1 MSGRLERSRTN
12 RVIGGVCGGL
22 GEYLDIDPTFIRVA
36 MVILGFG
43 GLGFLIY
50 IVLLILMPQPGEAMP
65 FVRSPTDPTAPVDPA
80 ASGVAPARPA
90 VTDPGA
96 AERRRNGVGILLVAL
111 GVIFLLGNLGLFRGL
126 DWKYI
131 WPVAVIAL
139 GVYLIAQRTRR

>member
-22 GEYLDIDPTFIRVA
+22 GEYLDIDATFVRVV

-43 GLGFLIY
+43 GIGILIY
-50 IVLLILMPQPGEAMP
+50 IALLILMPQPGEAAP
-65 FVRSPTDPTAPVDPA
+65 FVRPAGDVTAPLDPTAPMPV
-80 ASGVAPARPA
+80 A
-90 VTDPGA
+90 VTDPA
-96 AERRRNGVGILLVAL
+96 TIDRRRSALGALLVAV
-111 GVIFLLGNLGLFRGL
+111 GAIFLLGNLGFFRGL

-131 WPVAVIAL
+131 WPLVVIAL

>member
-1 MSGRLERSRTN
+1 
-12 RVIGGVCGGL
+12 VCGGL

-43 GLGFLIY
+43 GVGFLVY
-50 IVLLILMPQPGEAMP
+50 IVLLILMPQPGQDMP
-65 FVRSPTDPTAPVDPA
+65 FVRPASDPTVAVDPA
-80 ASGVAPARPA
+80 TGGVAPARLA
-90 VTDPGA
+90 VTDPAADPAA

-111 GVIFLLGNLGLFRGL
+111 GAIFLLGNLGLFRGI

-131 WPVAVIAL
+131 WPLVVIAL

>member
-22 GEYLDIDPTFIRVA
+22 GEYLDIDATFIRVV

-43 GLGFLIY
+43 GVGILIY
-50 IVLLILMPQPGEAMP
+50 IGLLLLMPQPGEAAP
-65 FVRSPTDPTAPVDPA
+65 FVRPAGDATAPVDP
-80 ASGVAPARPA
+80 S
-90 VTDPGA
+90 TGA
-96 AERRRNGVGILLVAL
+96 AVAARVDPLALDRRRNALGVLLVAL
-111 GVIFLLGNLGLFRGL
+111 GAIFLLGNLGLFRGL

-131 WPVAVIAL
+131 WPLVIIAL

>member
-22 GEYLDIDPTFIRVA
+22 GEYLDIDATFVRVV

-43 GLGFLIY
+43 GIGILIY
-50 IVLLILMPQPGEAMP
+50 IALLILMPQPGEAAP
-65 FVRSPTDPTAPVDPA
+65 FVRPAGDATAPLDPTAPMPV
-80 ASGVAPARPA
+80 A
-90 VTDPGA
+90 VTDPA
-96 AERRRNGVGILLVAL
+96 TIDRRRSALGVLLVAV
-111 GVIFLLGNLGLFRGL
+111 GAIFLLGNLGFFRGL

-131 WPVAVIAL
+131 WPLVVIAL